1 MVDDGS
7 EMSRRQLHPTFQ
19 FCATSPCCIF
29 FLLPNTF
36 GVKPVFLG
44 SKKRGTGVGWRLK
57 SFFLFLFP
65 NSMIAYLD
73 GKLAYKD
80 ATQAHHGHGR
90 RGHTRSAF
98 RWPRTRSCPTKA
110 ALTKIYTY
118 QHIKEDGQTLYGFLD
133 PNEKALFM
141 LLIGV
146 SGIGP
151 GTGIVMVSSMS
162 VGEIREAIVSEN
174 VRAIQSIKGVGPKTA
189 QRVIL
194 ELKDKLRKDEL
205 LAKAGVDTVPLARQ
219 HNTRRS
225 EALQALVTLGFA
237 RAAAEKNLDQ
247 IQQKH
252 GGDLSVEDLIKFA
265 LKSH

>member
-1 MVDDGS
+1 
-7 EMSRRQLHPTFQ
+7 
-19 FCATSPCCIF
+19 
-29 FLLPNTF
+29 
-36 GVKPVFLG
+36 
-44 SKKRGTGVGWRLK
+44 
-57 SFFLFLFP
+57 
-65 NSMIAYLD
+65 MIAYLD

-80 ATQAHHGHGR
+80 PAQAILDLHGLGYEVRISLATFSKLPAEGER
-90 RGHTRSAF
+90 A
-98 RWPRTRSCPTKA
+98 K
-110 ALTKIYTY
+110 LYTY
-118 QHIKEDGQTLYGFLD
+118 QHIKEDGQALYGFLD

-141 LLIGV
+141 LLISV

-151 GTGIVMVSSMS
+151 GTGIVMVSSMG
-162 VGEIREAIVSEN
+162 VGEIRDVIVNEN

-205 LAKAGVDTVPLARQ
+205 LAKAGIDTVPLARQ

-247 IQQKH
+247 ISQKH
-252 GGDLSVEDLIKFA
+252 GGELSVEELIKFA